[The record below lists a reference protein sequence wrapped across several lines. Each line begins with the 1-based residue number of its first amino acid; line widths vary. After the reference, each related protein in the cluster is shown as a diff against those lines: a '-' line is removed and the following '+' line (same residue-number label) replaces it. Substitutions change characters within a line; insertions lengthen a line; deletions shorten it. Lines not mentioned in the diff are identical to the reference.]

1 MVQAVIGMEEPIKI
15 TSNARRRTL
24 IKALVLL
31 ILAGI
36 SIGLVE
42 FSSIRAHLKPEQLQ
56 SLISEAGLM
65 GPALLMIS
73 CSVGTCLLI
82 PLMIFVGVG
91 AALFGPFWGFAW
103 VWPGALAGASLS
115 FLIARTL
122 GRDLVSSLLGARL
135 RKYDCLIENNGFKAV
150 LLLRLMFVPAPINFA
165 MGLTKV
171 RFRDYFFATAL
182 GEAVTVSVFIF
193 FIGMIREIYLSGEW
207 SELFSARM
215 ALSLGSLITLGI
227 IAKLVQRK
235 CERGSAP
242 VPENS
247 SASMRQM

>member
-1 MVQAVIGMEEPIKI
+1 
-15 TSNARRRTL
+15 
-24 IKALVLL
+24 
-31 ILAGI
+31 
-36 SIGLVE
+36 
-42 FSSIRAHLKPEQLQ
+42 
-56 SLISEAGLM
+56 M

-122 GRDLVSSLLGARL
+122 GRDFVSSLLGARL

-150 LLLRLMFVPAPINFA
+150 LLLRLMFVPGPINFA

-193 FIGMIREIYLSGEW
+193 FIGMVREIYLSGEW
-207 SELFSARM
+207 SQLFSARM

-227 IAKLVQRK
+227 IAKLVHRK

-247 SASMRQM
+247 SASIRQM

>member
-1 MVQAVIGMEEPIKI
+1 MEEPIKKM
-15 TSNARRRTL
+15 SNARRRTL
-24 IKALVLL
+24 IKAFVLL
-31 ILAGI
+31 VLAGI

-42 FSSIRAHLKPEQLQ
+42 FSSLKAHLKPEHLQ
-56 SLISEAGLM
+56 KLISEAGLL
-65 GPALLMIS
+65 GPAILMIS
-73 CSVGTCLLI
+73 CSVGTCLLV
-82 PLMIFVGVG
+82 PLMVFVGVG

-103 VWPGALAGASLS
+103 VWPGLLAGSSIS

-122 GRDLVSSLLGARL
+122 GRNLVSSLFGARL

-171 RFRDYFFATAL
+171 RFWDYFFATAL

-193 FIGMIREIYLSGEW
+193 FIGMIREIYLSGDW
-207 SELFSARM
+207 SQLFSSKM
-215 ALSLGSLITLGI
+215 ALALGFLIALAL
-227 IAKLVQRK
+227 IAKWVQKK

-242 VPENS
+242 VPGNPS
-247 SASMRQM
+247 VSIRQM

>member
-1 MVQAVIGMEEPIKI
+1 LVQVVIGMEEPIKKMR
-15 TSNARRRTL
+15 NARRRTL
-24 IKALVLL
+24 IKAAVLL
-31 ILAGI
+31 VLAGI

-42 FSSIRAHLKPEQLQ
+42 FSCIKAHLKPEQLQ
-56 SLISEAGLM
+56 RLISEAGMM

-82 PLMIFVGVG
+82 PLMIFVGIG

-103 VWPGALAGASLS
+103 VWPGLLAGSSIS

-122 GRDLVSSLLGARL
+122 GRDLVSSLFGDRL
-135 RKYDCLIENNGFKAV
+135 RKYDCLIEHNGFKAV

-171 RFRDYFFATAL
+171 RFWDYFFATAL
-182 GEAVTVSVFIF
+182 GEAVTVFVFIF
-193 FIGMIREIYLSGEW
+193 FIGMIREIYLSGDW
-207 SELFSARM
+207 SQLFSAKM
-215 ALSLGSLITLGI
+215 AIALGFLIVLAL

-235 CERGSAP
+235 CERGSAL
-242 VPENS
+242 VPENPP
-247 SASMRQM
+247 ASIRQM